1 MKNTIVKKLIHFQG
15 VLDGMA
21 ILLLAAFVS
30 REVARIKHDDKNK
43 NKKLKEQINERNI
56 NK

>member
-1 MKNTIVKKLIHFQG
+1 MKNTIVKKLIHIQG
-15 VLDGMA
+15 IFDGIA
-21 ILLLAAFVS
+21 ILLFAAMFNEIIV
-30 REVARIKHDDKNK
+30 RPQRAKNK

>member
-30 REVARIKHDDKNK
+30 REVTKFKYSNKK

>member
-30 REVARIKHDDKNK
+30 REIARFKYNNKK